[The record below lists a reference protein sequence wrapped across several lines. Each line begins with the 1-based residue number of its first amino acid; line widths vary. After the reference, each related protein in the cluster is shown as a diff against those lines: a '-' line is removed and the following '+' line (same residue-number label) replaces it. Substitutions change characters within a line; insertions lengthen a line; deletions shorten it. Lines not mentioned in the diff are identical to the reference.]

1 MGRRD
6 GALTMRVHVLGTGAL
21 ACFFG
26 ARLARVA
33 EVTLIGTWTEGI
45 TAIASGGIVLETPDT
60 EETFAAKAV
69 RLGTPLEAA
78 DLVLVLVK
86 SWQTDRVAR
95 EIPALTARNGHV
107 LTLQNGLG
115 NAEKLGTRALLGVT
129 EQGATLV
136 APGRVRPSGDGP
148 TDIAGPDSLAAVFRS
163 AGLDA
168 RAVDPARGASLAW
181 GKLAANA
188 GINALSAILRVP
200 NGQLLARPEALALL
214 ECAANEVGE
223 VARAKGIAL
232 PFPDAAAEARR
243 VARTT
248 ASNHSSMLQD
258 VLRGAPTEIDS
269 INGAVVREGARLGVP
284 TQANETLLR
293 LLAPRVAA

>member
-1 MGRRD
+1 
-6 GALTMRVHVLGTGAL
+6 MRVHVVGTGAL

-33 EVTLIGTWTEGI
+33 EVTLLGTWAEGI
-45 TAIASGGIVLETPDT
+45 AAIAGGGIVVEMSRR
-60 EETFAAKAV
+60 EEAFPAKAA
-69 RLGTPLEAA
+69 RLGTPLDAA

-86 SWQTDRVAR
+86 SWQTGRVAP
-95 EIPALTARNGHV
+95 EVPALAARDGHV

-115 NAEKLGTRALLGVT
+115 NAEKLGGRALLGAT
-129 EQGATLV
+129 EQGATLT

-148 TDIAGPDSLAAVFRS
+148 THIAGPESLAAVFRS

-200 NGQLLARPEALALL
+200 NGRLLERPDALALL
-214 ECAANEVGE
+214 EGAANEVGD

-243 VARTT
+243 VAGAT
-248 ASNHSSMLQD
+248 ASNLSSMLQD
-258 VLRGAPTEIDS
+258 VLRGAPTEIDA

-284 TQANETLLR
+284 TPANETLLR
-293 LLAPRVAA
+293 LFAGRAAA

>member
-1 MGRRD
+1 
-6 GALTMRVHVLGTGAL
+6 MRIHVLGTGAL

-26 ARLARVA
+26 ARLARAA

-45 TAIASGGIVLETPDT
+45 DAIARGGIVLETPGT
-60 EETFAAKAV
+60 EEAFAATAV
-69 RLGTPLEAA
+69 RLGTPLEAG

-86 SWQTDRVAR
+86 AWQTGRVAR
-95 EIPALTARNGHV
+95 EVPALTAPRGHV

-115 NAEKLGTRALLGVT
+115 NAEKLGPRAFLGVT

-136 APGRVRPSGDGP
+136 APGRVRPCGDGP
-148 TDIAGPDSLAAVFRS
+148 THIAGPDSLAAVFRS

-168 RAVDPARGASLAW
+168 RAVDPARGVSLAW

-188 GINALSAILRVP
+188 GINALSAILGVP
-200 NGQLLARPEALALL
+200 NGKLLERPEALPLL
-214 ECAANEVGE
+214 EAAANEVAD
-223 VARAKGIAL
+223 VARAKVIAL

-243 VARTT
+243 VARAT
-248 ASNHSSMLQD
+248 ASNRSSMLQD
-258 VLRGAPTEIDS
+258 VLRGAPTEIDA

-284 TQANETLLR
+284 TPANETLLR
-293 LLAPRVAA
+293 LVAARAAA

>member
-1 MGRRD
+1 
-6 GALTMRVHVLGTGAL
+6 MRIHVLGTGAL

-33 EVTLIGTWTEGI
+33 DVTLIGTWTEGVG
-45 TAIASGGIVLETPDT
+45 AIASGGIVFETPNT
-60 EETFAAKAV
+60 HEAFAVKAV
-69 RLGTPLEAA
+69 RLGTPLDAG

-86 SWQTDRVAR
+86 AWQTDRVAR
-95 EIPALTARNGHV
+95 EVPALTARDGHV

-136 APGRVRPSGDGP
+136 APGRVRPCGDGP
-148 TDIAGPDSLAAVFRS
+148 THIAGPDSLTAVFRS

-181 GKLAANA
+181 GKLAVNA
-188 GINALSAILRVP
+188 GINVLSAILRVP
-200 NGQLLARPEALALL
+200 NGQLLAHPEALTLL
-214 ECAANEVGE
+214 EGAANEVAE
-223 VARAKGIAL
+223 VAGAKGIAL
-232 PFPDAAAEARR
+232 TFPDAAAEARR
-243 VARTT
+243 VARAT

-258 VLRGAPTEIDS
+258 VLRGAPTEIDA

-284 TQANETLLR
+284 TPANETLLR
-293 LLAPRVAA
+293 LFAARAAA

>member
-1 MGRRD
+1 
-6 GALTMRVHVLGTGAL
+6 MRIHVLGTGAL

-45 TAIASGGIVLETPDT
+45 RAIAKGGIVLENSHG
-60 EETFAAKAV
+60 EEAFAAKAV
-69 RLGTPLEAA
+69 RLGTPLDGG

-86 SWQTDRVAR
+86 AWQTDRVAR
-95 EIPALTARNGHV
+95 DVPALTARDGHV

-181 GKLAANA
+181 GKLAVNA

-214 ECAANEVGE
+214 ERAADEVGE
-223 VARAKGIAL
+223 VAHAKGIAL

-243 VARTT
+243 VARAT

-258 VLRGAPTEIDS
+258 VLRGAPTEIDA

-284 TQANETLLR
+284 THANETLLR